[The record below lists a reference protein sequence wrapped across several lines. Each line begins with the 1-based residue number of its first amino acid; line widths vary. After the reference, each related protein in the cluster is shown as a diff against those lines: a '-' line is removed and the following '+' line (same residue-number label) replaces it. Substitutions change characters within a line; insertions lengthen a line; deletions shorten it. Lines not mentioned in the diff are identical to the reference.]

1 MITITKMMI
10 TKMPMIAPMMP
21 LFTVHLHWGGAA
33 GARGVGS
40 GHRLVFADRS
50 VAV

>member
-21 LFTVHLHWGGAA
+21 LFTVHLHVGVAPP
-33 GARGVGS
+33 ARG
-40 GHRLVFADRS
+40 AS
-50 VAV
+50 VRATDWCSPTAP